1 MTGATPPAD
10 RRRPFVVVTGLSGA
24 GKASVMRLLED
35 LGYET
40 VDNPPL
46 NILEALL
53 HEGTLPLAV
62 GIDARTRGFDAEA
75 VLDTF
80 PRLLLNETDEVV
92 SCLDAC
98 ISAMGRFRTFGL
110 RERVHLLR
118 AQRG

>member
-1 MTGATPPAD
+1 MSAFAATIIRTVRLDTRTFSD
-10 RRRPFVVVTGLSGA
+10 R
-24 GKASVMRLLED
+24 
-35 LGYET
+35 
-40 VDNPPL
+40 PL
-46 NILEALL
+46 Y
-53 HEGTLPLAV
+53 LAV
-62 GIDARTRGFDAEA
+62 HLSRAPNAEA

-110 RERVHLLR
+110 RKRVHLLR